1 MHVVI
6 IGNGIGGNACA
17 TKIRQYD
24 KEANITMVSA
34 ETCPSY
40 DPCSL
45 PYFVGEAV
53 PRDEV
58 FLKPAETYEEEGVT
72 LLLGHKVTKIDTE
85 AKKVYFYEKNGLCY
99 DKLVIAVGGSMI
111 ILPFKGV
118 NLKGV
123 HYCKTLNDADN
134 LAKHQGTAAVVIGTG
149 LIGIEAGE
157 ALKKKGYEVTLIEV
171 ADWIMPKS
179 YDKESA
185 DQLADALRSNG
196 INVLCGEKVMQ
207 INGET
212 AVQSVT
218 TDKREIKCDT
228 VVMATGVRPSTE
240 FVAEAG
246 IELAPNKGVIVD
258 DHMRTSAPDVYA
270 CGDCAQTKDAFTGED
285 ALNMLRNN
293 AIEQA
298 EVIAKNLVGIDTS
311 YRGAWNF
318 TRAHFFHSHAVS
330 LGKTETSVAG
340 NEGVEIIEKKFN
352 DDYAKL
358 ILLDGKL
365 VGAQLIGKE
374 TLKAGI
380 LLGVMWR
387 KDDLG
392 FIRDNWE
399 KVSAFN
405 TSYPWNYRFIGK
417 YMKL

>member
-1 MHVVI
+1 MHIVI

-34 ETCPSY
+34 ETCSSY

-45 PYFVGEAV
+45 PYFVSGAV

-72 LLLGHKVTKIDTE
+72 LLLGHKVTKIDTQ
-85 AKKVYFYEKNGLCY
+85 AKKVYFYEKNGLSY

-111 ILPFKGV
+111 IPPFKGV

-123 HYCKTLNDADN
+123 HYCKTLNDADS

-157 ALKKKGYEVTLIEV
+157 ALKKKGYEVTMIEV

-207 INGET
+207 INGKT

-228 VVMATGVRPSTE
+228 VVMATGVRPSTG

-246 IELAPNKGVIVD
+246 IELALNKGVIVND
-258 DHMRTSAPDVYA
+258 KMMTSAPDVYA
-270 CGDCAQTKDAFTGED
+270 CGDCAQTKDAFTGEE

-293 AIEQA
+293 AIEQG
-298 EVIAKNLVGIDTS
+298 EVVARNIVGVES
-311 YRGAWNF
+311 FYRGAWNF

-330 LGKTETSVAG
+330 LGKTETGVAG
-340 NEGVEIIEKKFN
+340 NEGVEIIEKKFEE
-352 DDYAKL
+352 DYAKM
-358 ILLDGKL
+358 ILFNGKL

-387 KDDLG
+387 QDNLDQL
-392 FIRDNWE
+392 RDNWE

-405 TSYPWNYRFIGK
+405 TPYPWNYRFVGK
-417 YMKL
+417 YMNL

>member
-45 PYFVGEAV
+45 PYYVGKAV

-58 FLKPAETYEEEGVT
+58 FLKPAEQYEEEGVT
-72 LLLGHKVTKIDTE
+72 LLLGHKVTKIDTQE
-85 AKKVYFYEKNGLCY
+85 KKVYFYENNGLKY
-99 DKLVIAVGGSMI
+99 DKLVIAVGGGMI
-111 ILPFKGV
+111 ILPFPGV

-134 LAKHQGTAAVVIGTG
+134 LAQHKGKSAVVIGTG

-157 ALKKKGYEVTLIEV
+157 ACKKNGYEVTMIEV

-196 INVLCGEKVMQ
+196 INVLCGEKVMK

-212 AVQSVT
+212 AVESVT

-228 VVMATGVRPSTE
+228 VIMATGVRPSTE

-246 IELAPNKGVIVD
+246 IELAPNRGIIVD

-270 CGDCAQTKDAFTGED
+270 CGDCALTKDAFTGEF

-293 AIEQA
+293 ATEQG
-298 EVIAKNLVGIDTS
+298 EVIAKNLVGIDTA

-330 LGKTETSVAG
+330 IGKTEASVAG

-374 TLKAGI
+374 TLKAGM

-392 FIRDNWE
+392 YIRDNWD
-399 KVSAFN
+399 KISAFN

-417 YMKL
+417 YMNL

>member
-24 KEANITMVSA
+24 KDANITMLSA

-45 PYFVGEAV
+45 PYFVGGTV

-58 FLKPAETYEEEGVT
+58 FLKPQETYEEEGVT
-72 LLLGHKVTKIDTE
+72 LLLDHKVMKIDTE
-85 AKKVYFYEKNGLCY
+85 QKKIYFSENKGLCY
-99 DKLVIAVGGSMI
+99 DKLVIAVGGGMVVP
-111 ILPFKGV
+111 PFKGV
-118 NLKGV
+118 DLKGI
-123 HYCKTLNDADN
+123 HFCKTLGDADN
-134 LAKHQGTAAVVIGTG
+134 LSNHQGTAAVVIGTG

-179 YDKESA
+179 YDEEPARILS
-185 DQLADALRSNG
+185 DALRSNG

-212 AVQSVT
+212 CVESVT

-228 VVMATGVRPSTE
+228 VVLATGVRPSTE
-240 FVAEAG
+240 IAGEAG
-246 IELAPNKGVIVD
+246 IALAQNRGIIVNEQ
-258 DHMRTSAPDVYA
+258 MMTNVPDVYA
-270 CGDCAQTKDAFTGED
+270 CGDCAQTQDAFTGEN

-293 AIEQA
+293 AVEQA
-298 EVIAKNLVGIDTS
+298 EVIAKNIVGIDTS

-340 NEGVEIIEKKFN
+340 NEGVEIIEKRFK

-358 ILLDGKL
+358 IILNGKL

-387 KDDLG
+387 QDNLNEL
-392 FIRDNWE
+392 RDNW
-399 KVSAFN
+399 KNISAFN
-405 TSYPWNYRFIGK
+405 SPYPWNYRFIGK
-417 YMKL
+417 YMNL